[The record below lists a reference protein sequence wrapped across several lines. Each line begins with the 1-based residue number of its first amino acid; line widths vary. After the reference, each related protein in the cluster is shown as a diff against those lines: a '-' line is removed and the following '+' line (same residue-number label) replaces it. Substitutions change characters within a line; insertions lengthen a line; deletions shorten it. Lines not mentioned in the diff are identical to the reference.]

1 MVYTSEY
8 DTGEKTMKY
17 NETITLKNG
26 KTAVIRNGEAAD
38 GEEVLYVFDK
48 THEETDFLYTY
59 PGETDITAE
68 EEGKFLQG
76 KTDSDN
82 EVELLAI
89 VDGKVVGI
97 AGFGAEGNKF
107 KVRHRADFG
116 ISILKDYWGLGIG
129 SAMTKACIECA
140 KDAGYTQLELN
151 VVSENEAAISLYKK
165 MGFIEYGRNP
175 RGFNSKFTGYQEV
188 VYMRLEL

>member
-1 MVYTSEY
+1 MRYY
-8 DTGEKTMKY
+8 
-17 NETITLKNG
+17 ETITLKNG
-26 KTAVIRNGEAAD
+26 DSAIIRNGEAAD

-68 EEGKFLQG
+68 AEGKFLQG

-89 VDGKVVGI
+89 VDGKVVGL
-97 AGFGAEGNKF
+97 AGFGSVGDKF

-129 SAMTKACIECA
+129 KALTKACIECA
-140 KDAGYTQLELN
+140 KTGGYTQLELN
-151 VVSENEAAISLYKK
+151 AVAENEAALNLYKK
-165 MGFIEYGRNP
+165 MGFVEFGRNP
-175 RGFNSKFTGYQEV
+175 RGFNSRITGYQEV

>member
-1 MVYTSEY
+1 
-8 DTGEKTMKY
+8 MKY
-17 NETITLKNG
+17 FETIYLKNG
-26 KTAVIRNGEAAD
+26 LSAIIRNGEAAD

-48 THEETDFLYTY
+48 THEETDYLYTY
-59 PGETDITAE
+59 PGETNITPQAE
-68 EEGKFLQG
+68 GEFLQG

-89 VDGKVVGI
+89 VNGKVVGI

-151 VVSENEAAISLYKK
+151 VVSENETAISLYKK

-175 RGFNSKFTGYQEV
+175 RGFNSRITGYQEV